1 MHQLQ
6 EPWPGVGWDR
16 EPGSP
21 RAANVQREVGRL
33 HPLPKIQN
41 VKYRHNGIALYCIYC
56 RVYLSIND
64 TYIPH
69 VDYRWAPGQLEL
81 VGQPAHGGVGLGAL
95 CSLPTQPCCHPMASI
110 TWVPKRIRTACP
122 TGTALTI
129 GFSHPRKSRLSPFG
143 IQREAV
149 EKLDYRTH
157 HLDAPKGE
165 DSLCGEVPGPCRPAA
180 CTLPQSNPTQ
190 MF

>member
-56 RVYLSIND
+56 RVYLSVNY

-95 CSLPTQPCCHPMASI
+95 CSLPTQPCCHPMASSQ
-110 TWVPKRIRTACP
+110 PCP
-122 TGTALTI
+122 EVFHNEPETRRKGANKGDRDKKAL
-129 GFSHPRKSRLSPFG
+129 
-143 IQREAV
+143 REG
-149 EKLDYRTH
+149 H
-157 HLDAPKGE
+157 G
-165 DSLCGEVPGPCRPAA
+165 
-180 CTLPQSNPTQ
+180 
-190 MF
+190 